1 MAQGLCAQWALIL
14 MWVFWGGEFSPSPHP
29 SQLVHPRVSLHLDHA
44 VPLDGWETLSGTGL
58 PSTWGKR
65 IRGFWMQ
72 EVGDWAGPWLGLR
85 KRRGREE

>member
-1 MAQGLCAQWALIL
+1 M
-14 MWVFWGGEFSPSPHP
+14 
-29 SQLVHPRVSLHLDHA
+29 SLG
-44 VPLDGWETLSGTGL
+44 GWETLTETGL

-85 KRRGREE
+85 KRGAVKNEEGR

>member
-1 MAQGLCAQWALIL
+1 MGSNSYVGFFC
-14 MWVFWGGEFSPSPHP
+14 GGEVSPSPHP
-29 SQLVHPRVSLHLDHA
+29 SQLDHPRVSLHLDHA
-44 VPLDGWETLSGTGL
+44 MSLGGWETLTETGL

-85 KRRGREE
+85 KRGAVKNEEGR